1 MTLILSVPELST
13 RTSAEIE
20 LHPEKVK
27 KWLEQLPLLNVA
39 ETGRKLFSALCAYN
53 RVEFDD
59 KLRWQLL
66 ELYRQP
72 IRQISHEL
80 MKQYIGL
87 PLPLTDKHR
96 GIAELNRQF
105 QMELAYGYKRIV
117 LNTADKP
124 IALEIER
131 ALRALATE
139 RAIRHL
145 TEVLVVSYQ
154 VYSPIPLGV
163 WREIHALYT
172 NADMDG
178 LLPMKVEDP
187 LIRAVTSYGVD
198 HAYKQA
204 LLLEFSNPYHLPTR
218 AVGRVHHYLDRWAP
232 LAQLTAAT
240 AVYNPTCQFLVDKE
254 NDRAG
259 IAYTSNEVLERPDNF
274 RLLNT
279 TELARQVHT
288 QLTQLQNGQTPA
300 ADGLNESFFLEAGQD
315 LLRRL
320 VSAWGVNP
328 QRSYRRNQRSGLQIE
343 MAVGLDAINYRLNG
357 GQKFVVSS
365 TLVGPMPHRMWANL
379 LEKKKPAAEEK
390 TPDVNLSTWDVD
402 DESAGGLSISKNG
415 QIHTPVRVGD
425 IIITRTPGEGNPWSI
440 GVIRWAIGVTS
451 AIVEVGIQ
459 RLAPSAEPVVIKTV
473 NAENKESD
481 FLPALLLPE
490 IRPLKLPQTLITH
503 HGVYKPDHQ
512 VYMDNGLRLYK
523 ITPTRMIEASHSFEQ
538 FQFDILDT

>member
-1 MTLILSVPELST
+1 MTLILSVPNLSA
-13 RTSAEIE
+13 RTSDEIE

-27 KWLEQLPLLNVA
+27 RWLEQLPLLNVA

-72 IRQISHEL
+72 IKQISFEL

-105 QMELAYGYKRIV
+105 QMELAYGYKRIL

-124 IALEIER
+124 AVLEIDR
-131 ALRALATE
+131 ALRALATQ

-145 TEVLVVSYQ
+145 TEVLAVSYQ
-154 VYSPIPLGV
+154 TYSPSPLGV
-163 WREIHALYT
+163 WREIHELYVH
-172 NADMDG
+172 ADSMG
-178 LLPMKVEDP
+178 LLPMELEDP
-187 LIRAVTSYGVD
+187 LIKAVTSYGIG

-204 LLLEFSNPYHLPTR
+204 LLLEFSNPYHLPAR
-218 AVGRVHHYLDRWAP
+218 AVDRVNQYLDRWAP

-240 AVYNPTCQFLVDKE
+240 ATYNPTCQFLVDQE
-254 NDRAG
+254 SDRAG
-259 IAYTSNEVLERPDNF
+259 IAYTSNEVLERPGHYQ
-274 RLLNT
+274 LLNT

-288 QLTQLQNGQTPA
+288 QLTQLQQGQMPA
-300 ADGLNESFFLEAGQD
+300 ANGLSETFFLEAGQD

-328 QRSYRRNQRSGLQIE
+328 QRTFRRSQRSGLQIE
-343 MAVGLDAINYRLNG
+343 MAVGLEAINYWLNG
-357 GQKFVVSS
+357 GNKFVVSS

-379 LEKKKPAAEEK
+379 TEKKKIVE
-390 TPDVNLSTWDVD
+390 TIPDMNLSTWDVD

-451 AIVEVGIQ
+451 AIVEAGIQ

-473 NAENKESD
+473 NTANKESD

-490 IRPLKLPQTLITH
+490 IRPLKQPQTLITH

>member
-1 MTLILSVPELST
+1 MTLILSVPNLSA
-13 RTSAEIE
+13 RTSDEIE

-27 KWLEQLPLLNVA
+27 KWLENLPLLNVA
-39 ETGRKLFSALCAYN
+39 ETGRKLFSALCAHN

-59 KLRWQLL
+59 KLRWQVL

-72 IRQISHEL
+72 IKQISLEL

-105 QMELAYGYKRIV
+105 QIELAYGYKRIL

-124 IALEIER
+124 AVLEIDR
-131 ALRALATE
+131 ALRALATQ

-145 TEVLVVSYQ
+145 TEVLAVSYQ
-154 VYSPIPLGV
+154 TYSPSPLGV
-163 WREIHALYT
+163 WREIHELYVHAET
-172 NADMDG
+172 MG
-178 LLPMKVEDP
+178 LLPMELEDP
-187 LIRAVTSYGVD
+187 LIKAVTSYGIG

-204 LLLEFSNPYHLPTR
+204 LLLEFSNPYHLPAR
-218 AVGRVHHYLDRWAP
+218 AVDRVNQYLNRWAP

-240 AVYNPTCQFLVDKE
+240 ATYNPTCQFLVDQE
-254 NDRAG
+254 SDRAG
-259 IAYTSNEVLERPDNF
+259 IAYTSNEVLERPGHYQ
-274 RLLNT
+274 LLNT

-288 QLTQLQNGQTPA
+288 QLTQLQQGQMPA
-300 ADGLNESFFLEAGQD
+300 ANGLSETFFLEAGQD

-328 QRSYRRNQRSGLQIE
+328 QRTFRRSQRSGLQIE
-343 MAVGLDAINYRLNG
+343 MAVGLEAINYRLNG

-379 LEKKKPAAEEK
+379 LEKKKVSVEEK
-390 TPDVNLSTWDVD
+390 VPDMNLSTWDVD

-425 IIITRTPGEGNPWSI
+425 MIITRTPGEGNPWSI

-490 IRPLKLPQTLITH
+490 IRPLKQPQTLITH

>member
-1 MTLILSVPELST
+1 MTLILSVPNLSA

-27 KWLEQLPLLNVA
+27 KWLENLPLLNVA

-72 IRQISHEL
+72 IKQISHEL

-105 QMELAYGYKRIV
+105 QMELAYGYKRIL
-117 LNTADKP
+117 LNTTDKP
-124 IALEIER
+124 VVLEIDR
-131 ALRALATE
+131 ALRALATQ

-145 TEVLVVSYQ
+145 TEVLAVSYQ
-154 VYSPIPLGV
+154 TYSPTPLGV
-163 WREIHALYT
+163 WREIHELYT
-172 NADMDG
+172 HAETMG
-178 LLPMKVEDP
+178 LLPMELEDP
-187 LIRAVTSYGVD
+187 LIKAVTSYGIG

-204 LLLEFSNPYHLPTR
+204 LLLEFSNPYHLPAR
-218 AVGRVHHYLDRWAP
+218 AVDRVNQYLDRWAP

-240 AVYNPTCQFLVDKE
+240 STYNPTCQFLVDRE
-254 NDRAG
+254 SDRAG
-259 IAYTSNEVLERPDNF
+259 IAYTSSEVLEHPGHYQ
-274 RLLNT
+274 LLNT

-288 QLTQLQNGQTPA
+288 QLTQLQRGQMPPA
-300 ADGLNESFFLEAGQD
+300 SGLSETFFLEAGQD

-328 QRSYRRNQRSGLQIE
+328 QRTFRRNQRPGLQIE
-343 MAVGLDAINYRLNG
+343 MAVGLDAINYWLNG
-357 GQKFVVSS
+357 GNKFVVSS

-379 LEKKKPAAEEK
+379 MEKKKVEEK
-390 TPDVNLSTWDVD
+390 VPDMNLSTWDVD

-425 IIITRTPGEGNPWSI
+425 LIITRTPGEGNPWSI

-490 IRPLKLPQTLITH
+490 IRPLKQPQTLITH
-503 HGVYKPDHQ
+503 HGVYRPDHQ

-523 ITPTRMIEASHSFEQ
+523 ITPSRMIEASHSFEQ

>member
-1 MTLILSVPELST
+1 MTLILSVPNLSA
-13 RTSAEIE
+13 RTSDEIE

-27 KWLEQLPLLNVA
+27 KWLENLPLLNVA

-72 IRQISHEL
+72 IKQISFEL

-105 QMELAYGYKRIV
+105 QMELAYGYKRIL
-117 LNTADKP
+117 LNTTDKP
-124 IALEIER
+124 VVLEIDR
-131 ALRALATE
+131 ALRALATQ

-145 TEVLVVSYQ
+145 TEVLAVSYQ
-154 VYSPIPLGV
+154 TYSPTPLGV
-163 WREIHALYT
+163 WREIHELYVHAET
-172 NADMDG
+172 MG
-178 LLPMKVEDP
+178 FLPMELEDP
-187 LIRAVTSYGVD
+187 LIKAVTSYGIG

-204 LLLEFSNPYHLPTR
+204 LLLEFSNPYHLPAR
-218 AVGRVHHYLDRWAP
+218 AVDRVNQYLDRWAP

-240 AVYNPTCQFLVDKE
+240 TTYNPTCQFLVDRE

-259 IAYTSNEVLERPDNF
+259 IAYTSNEVLEHPEHYQ
-274 RLLNT
+274 LLNT

-288 QLTQLQNGQTPA
+288 QLTQLQQGQTPA
-300 ADGLNESFFLEAGQD
+300 ANGLGETFFLEAGQD

-320 VSAWGVNP
+320 ISVWGVNP
-328 QRSYRRNQRSGLQIE
+328 QRSFRRNQRSGLQIE
-343 MAVGLDAINYRLNG
+343 MAVGLEAINYWLNG
-357 GQKFVVSS
+357 GNKFSVSS

-379 LEKKKPAAEEK
+379 TEKKKVEEK
-390 TPDVNLSTWDVD
+390 IPDMNLSTWDVD

-415 QIHTPVRVGD
+415 QIRTPVRVGD
-425 IIITRTPGEGNPWSI
+425 LIITRTPGEGNPWSI

-473 NAENKESD
+473 NVEHKESD

-490 IRPLKLPQTLITH
+490 IRPLKQPQTLITH
-503 HGVYKPDHQ
+503 HGVYKPEHQ

>member
-1 MTLILSVPELST
+1 MTLILSVPNLSA
-13 RTSAEIE
+13 RTSDEIE

-27 KWLEQLPLLNVA
+27 KWLENLPLLNVA

-59 KLRWQLL
+59 KLRWQVL

-72 IRQISHEL
+72 IKQISFEL

-105 QMELAYGYKRIV
+105 QMELAYGYKRIL

-124 IALEIER
+124 AVLEIDR
-131 ALRALATE
+131 ALRALATQ

-145 TEVLVVSYQ
+145 TEVLAVSYQ
-154 VYSPIPLGV
+154 TYSPSPLGV
-163 WREIHALYT
+163 WREIHELYVH
-172 NADMDG
+172 ADSMG
-178 LLPMKVEDP
+178 LLPMELEDP
-187 LIRAVTSYGVD
+187 LIKAVTSYGIG

-204 LLLEFSNPYHLPTR
+204 LLLEFSNPYHLPAR
-218 AVGRVHHYLDRWAP
+218 AVDRVNQYLDRWAP

-240 AVYNPTCQFLVDKE
+240 ATYNPTCQFLVDQE
-254 NDRAG
+254 SDRAG
-259 IAYTSNEVLERPDNF
+259 IAYTSNEVLERPGHYQ
-274 RLLNT
+274 LLNT

-288 QLTQLQNGQTPA
+288 QLTQLQQGQMPA
-300 ADGLNESFFLEAGQD
+300 ANGLSETFFLEAGQD

-328 QRSYRRNQRSGLQIE
+328 QRTFRRSQRSGLQIE
-343 MAVGLDAINYRLNG
+343 MAVGLEAINYWLNG
-357 GQKFVVSS
+357 GNKFVVSS

-379 LEKKKPAAEEK
+379 TEKKKIVE
-390 TPDVNLSTWDVD
+390 TIPDMNLSTWDVD

-451 AIVEVGIQ
+451 AIVEAGIQ

-473 NAENKESD
+473 NTANKESD

-490 IRPLKLPQTLITH
+490 IRPLKQPQTLITH